1 MAIEAK
7 PARSKACKFC
17 TEILSQ
23 LEIEKSRSQHSPHTI
38 KVAAAKKA
46 IALADIGCKLAIH
59 PRREEATH
67 PAIK

>member
-1 MAIEAK
+1 MSAIAK

-23 LEIEKSRSQHSPHTI
+23 PLTEKSRSQHRPQQI
-38 KVAAAKKA
+38 ANAAVKNA
-46 IALADIGCKLAIH
+46 IAFAAIGEVLAIH
-59 PRREEATH
+59 PRREEAAH

>member
-1 MAIEAK
+1 MSAIAK

-23 LEIEKSRSQHSPHTI
+23 PLTEKSRSQHRPHKM
-38 KVAAAKKA
+38 KVAAAKNVIAFAA
-46 IALADIGCKLAIH
+46 IGEVLAIH
-59 PRREEATH
+59 PRREEAAH